1 MSVTLEIAYYNTF
14 ILSGGAS
21 VGTYHVEE
29 SRIKGAFNGTS
40 VDYGVKAHITDEE
53 YTSRTRENAMIYS
66 GVYNSK
72 TKVNNT
78 NQFPSGE
85 EITRAVDIASGS
97 IQKLYAEDNRLNIF
111 QENKVSR
118 ALIDKDI
125 IFTAEGGQL
134 TVGGSKVIS
143 QILPYAGKY
152 GISKNP
158 ESFAVHA
165 GRKYFSDKNRGVI
178 LRLSQDGLTPIS
190 DASMRSFFR
199 DNLQNANRI
208 YGMYDEQKNKYVIS
222 LQNAHGVASTYL
234 PEYGTSSESTTVS
247 KETYATLSFDEGS
260 KGWVSFYTYKPT
272 FGFSIDNKFYYGVE
286 TSHQI

>member
-111 QENKVSR
+111 Q
-118 ALIDKDI
+118 
-125 IFTAEGGQL
+125 
-134 TVGGSKVIS
+134 
-143 QILPYAGKY
+143 
-152 GISKNP
+152 
-158 ESFAVHA
+158 
-165 GRKYFSDKNRGVI
+165 
-178 LRLSQDGLTPIS
+178 
-190 DASMRSFFR
+190 
-199 DNLQNANRI
+199 
-208 YGMYDEQKNKYVIS
+208 
-222 LQNAHGVASTYL
+222 
-234 PEYGTSSESTTVS
+234 
-247 KETYATLSFDEGS
+247 
-260 KGWVSFYTYKPT
+260 
-272 FGFSIDNKFYYGVE
+272 
-286 TSHQI
+286 